1 MSIPE
6 ERIDRLLTLAREAV
20 VEGEPDRSR
29 EYVQL
34 ARRIAERHRCG
45 LAREFDRRTCD
56 DCDVYLRPGVT
67 ARVRTQPGHVVVR
80 CRSCGATH
88 RYPFEDSGGEGSGD
102 GDPDNEPAEPDQSG
116 AESGG

>member
-1 MSIPE
+1 MGIPE

-29 EYVQL
+29 EYVHL
-34 ARRIAERHRCG
+34 ARRISERHRTG
-45 LAREFDRRTCD
+45 LPREFARKTCD

-80 CRSCGATH
+80 CLSCGATH
-88 RYPFEDSGGEGSGD
+88 RYPFGDSEGEESD
-102 GDPDNEPAEPDQSG
+102 ATSG
-116 AESGG
+116 A